1 MNTDLSGI
9 PVFVAVVECG
19 NFGGGGGGL
28 HVTRSAVGKTVARLE
43 ARLGA
48 ALQRTTRSQTLTEEG
63 ELFYL
68 QCRQALDSESARR
81 RMKSIAA
88 KCGCKGG
95 CGSACRC
102 CLANAAYPRFSF
114 PSASAIRS

>member
-19 NFGGGGGGL
+19 NFAKAAERL

-48 ALQRTTRSQTLTEEG
+48 ALFQRTTRSQTLTEEG

-68 QCRQALDSESARR
+68 QCRQALDSIREAEDEIHRGKMRVQGRLRISLPVLF
-81 RMKSIAA
+81 
-88 KCGCKGG
+88 GQ
-95 CGSACRC
+95 RC
-102 CLANAAYPRFSF
+102 VSPILFL
-114 PSASAIRS
+114 SASAIRS

>member
-19 NFGGGGGGL
+19 NFAKAAERL

-43 ARLGA
+43 ARLGS
-48 ALQRTTRSQTLTEEG
+48 ALFQRTTRSQTLTEEG

-68 QCRQALDSESARR
+68 QCRQALDSIREAEDEIHRGKMRQGRLRISAG
-81 RMKSIAA
+81 A
-88 KCGCKGG
+88 
-95 CGSACRC
+95 
-102 CLANAAYPRFSF
+102 LANAVDFS
-114 PSASAIRS
+114 PPSAIRS

>member
-19 NFGGGGGGL
+19 NFAKAAERL

-48 ALQRTTRSQTLTEEG
+48 ALFQRTDPQSDPDGR
-63 ELFYL
+63 
-68 QCRQALDSESARR
+68 
-81 RMKSIAA
+81 
-88 KCGCKGG
+88 GG
-95 CGSACRC
+95 AVLPAMSSGAGQYSRGGG
-102 CLANAAYPRFSF
+102 
-114 PSASAIRS
+114 